1 MTVAPATIAT
11 NTPLPATMQGVVLT
25 AFGGP
30 DVLQYRHDLPLPLP
44 REGEVLIRV
53 AASAV
58 NNTDINTRV
67 GWYSKTAASATEDGG
82 AAFDGEQDPDPSWGG
97 TPMVF
102 PRIQGAD
109 CCGHIAAVGPGV
121 DAARVG
127 QRVLVRPILRAY
139 AGYRPYACGY
149 FGSECDGGFAQY
161 TRVPADAAVAVH
173 SPLSDAELASFP
185 CAYSTAEN
193 LVDRAGVKAGE
204 RVLVTGASGG
214 VGSAAVQ
221 LAHRRGAQVVAVAGA
236 DKHAAVRALGASE
249 CVARGADLSQVVGA
263 DSVDVVIDLVGGAQW
278 PTLLN
283 VLRRGGCYATSGAIA
298 GPMVALDLRT
308 LYLKDLTLVGCTFQ
322 EDRIFDNLVGYIER
336 GEIAPVVA
344 RTFAL
349 RDIAQAQ
356 ATFGAKNFVGKIV
369 LLAPS

>member
-1 MTVAPATIAT
+1 MSAAPAAV
-11 NTPLPATMQGVVLT
+11 LPATMHGVVLT

-30 DVLQYRHDLPLPLP
+30 EVLHYRDDLSLPLP
-44 REGEVLIRV
+44 RAGEVLIRV

-67 GWYSKTAASATEDGG
+67 GWYSKTNASATEGS
-82 AAFDGEQDPDPSWGG
+82 AAVFDTAQDADPSWGG
-97 TPMVF
+97 TPMAF

-121 DAARVG
+121 DAARIG

-139 AGYRPYACGY
+139 ADYRPYACWY

-161 TRVPADAAVAVH
+161 TRVPADAAVSVH
-173 SPLSDAELASFP
+173 SALSDAELASFP

-221 LAHRRGAQVVAVAGA
+221 LARRRGAHVIAVAGT
-236 DKHAAVRALGASE
+236 DKHAAVRALGAAE
-249 CVARGADLSQVVGA
+249 CLARDADLAQALGA
-263 DSVDVVIDLVGGAQW
+263 ESVDVVIDLVGGAQW

-283 VLRRGGCYATSGAIA
+283 VLKRGGRYATSGAIA
-298 GPMVALDLRT
+298 GPLVALDLRT

-322 EDRIFDNLVGYIER
+322 DERIFDNLVGYIER

-344 RTFAL
+344 QTFAL
-349 RDIAQAQ
+349 RDIALAQ
-356 ATFGAKNFVGKIV
+356 TAFSAKNFVGKIV
-369 LLAPS
+369 LLAPT